1 MAGFMNCPGCQ
12 SPAAEQAFD
21 KRLGGQVLLDVCH
34 ACHGV
39 WFDAQES
46 PQLSAAGVLQLF
58 REMHGKR
65 SARTQLL
72 HAMKCPRCQ
81 EVLARTHDMAR
92 DNRFQYFRCPSE
104 HGRFI
109 TFFQFLREKGIVR
122 SLSPREL
129 KELKKHAQHL
139 QCSDCGGS
147 ISLAQDTACPAC
159 HAPLCILDPKAVG
172 MTLEDAKKAAAVAGA
187 VLAPAV
193 AAQLLMDTLQMDGVF
208 RALDAQAQQAS
219 RVANPPPPAA
229 PSEGSPGMDIV
240 ETVSDGV
247 DLIDVGMDA
256 FFSVVGGIGDLFN

>member
-1 MAGFMNCPGCQ
+1 MNCPGCQ
-12 SPAAEQAFD
+12 STAAEQAFD
-21 KRLGGQVLLDVCH
+21 KLHGGQVLLDVCH

-72 HAMKCPRCQ
+72 HAMKCPRCR
-81 EVLARTHDMAR
+81 EVLSRTHDMVR
-92 DNRFQYFRCPSE
+92 DNRFQYFRCPSA

-122 SLSPREL
+122 NLSARQL
-129 KELKKHAQHL
+129 TELKKHAQLL

-147 ISLAQDTACPAC
+147 ISLAKDTACPAC

-172 MTLEDAKKAAAVAGA
+172 ITLDDAKKAAAVTGA

-193 AAQLLMDTLQMDGVF
+193 AAQLLMDQLGMEGVF
-208 RALDAQAQQAS
+208 RTLDGQARQVS
-219 RVANPPPPAA
+219 RTLGNPPPQAT
-229 PSEGSPGMDIV
+229 PSEGSNGVDIV
-240 ETVSDGV
+240 EAVSDGV
-247 DLIDVGMDA
+247 DLIDLGIDA
-256 FFSVVGGIGDLFN
+256 FFSVFGGIGDLF